1 MQPTERGVRT
11 LQPVGDFHVMMSRQ
25 STLWMVV
32 SVLFFSGCVPMSQF
46 AEVRDDRNDLEE
58 DLELLAQQ
66 VETLRL
72 AVAEKDGQAREDNRR
87 IAALEADTS
96 RCGTASRRCGARNA
110 ELEALN
116 SMLTDELDRKRSASG
131 AEQAALLSELQRIR
145 TDLQFQEDSLLAL
158 EGNLKDRE
166 ARVAELSGML
176 ERQKSAGEALKAKL
190 SEALFAFR
198 NRGLEVE
205 ERDGKVY
212 VRLASK
218 LLFAS
223 GSTAIDPGGRE
234 ALIGLAKAIEG
245 ETGFE
250 IVVEGHTDDVA
261 FNRPTSPRN
270 NWELSVLRSTA
281 VVEVLTANSD
291 LQPGLL
297 TAAGRSEYH
306 PRDPEDRNRN
316 RRIEVVL
323 SPRLDG
329 LYDLLEE

>member
-1 MQPTERGVRT
+1 MR
-11 LQPVGDFHVMMSRQ
+11 DFHIMMSRQ
-25 STLWMVV
+25 STVWVALSILLVT
-32 SVLFFSGCVPMSQF
+32 GCVPMSQF
-46 AEVRDDRNDLEE
+46 AEVRDDRDALDQDLET
-58 DLELLAQQ
+58 LTQQ
-66 VETLRL
+66 VEALRL
-72 AVAEKDGQAREDNRR
+72 AVAEKDGQAQEDARKME
-87 IAALEADTS
+87 ALAADTA
-96 RCGTASRRCGARNA
+96 RCGTALRSCGARNA

-116 SMLTDELDRKRSASG
+116 AMLTEELERKRSASG

-145 TDLQFQEDSLLAL
+145 ADLQFQEDSLLAL
-158 EGNLKDRE
+158 ERDLRDRE
-166 ARVAELSGML
+166 ARVAELTRLL
-176 ERQKSAGEALKAKL
+176 EAQKSAGEALKAKL
-190 SEALFAFR
+190 NDALFAFR

-223 GSTAIDPGGRE
+223 GSTAIDPEGRN
-234 ALIGLAKAIEG
+234 ALIGLARVIEG

-261 FNRPTSPRN
+261 FNSSTSPKN

-281 VVEVLTANSD
+281 VVEVLTANS
-291 LQPGLL
+291 GLDPAQL
-297 TAAGRSEYH
+297 TAAGRSEFH

-323 SPRLDG
+323 SPKLDG

>member
-1 MQPTERGVRT
+1 MA
-11 LQPVGDFHVMMSRQ
+11 LSI
-25 STLWMVV
+25 
-32 SVLFFSGCVPMSQF
+32 LFVTGCVPMSQF
-46 AEVRDDRNDLEE
+46 AEVRDDRDALDQDLET
-58 DLELLAQQ
+58 LTQQ
-66 VETLRL
+66 VEALRL
-72 AVAEKDGQAREDNRR
+72 AVAEKDGQAREDARKME
-87 IAALEADTS
+87 ALAADTT
-96 RCGTASRRCGARNA
+96 RCGTALRSCGARNA

-116 SMLTDELDRKRSASG
+116 TMLTEELERKRSASG

-145 TDLQFQEDSLLAL
+145 ADLQFQEDSLLAL
-158 EGNLKDRE
+158 ERDLRDRE
-166 ARVAELSGML
+166 ARVAELTRLL
-176 ERQKSAGEALKAKL
+176 EAQKSAGEALKAKL
-190 SEALFAFR
+190 NDALFAFR

-223 GSTAIDPGGRE
+223 GSTAIDPEGRN
-234 ALIGLAKAIEG
+234 ALIGLARAIEG

-261 FNRPTSPRN
+261 FNSSTSPKN

-281 VVEVLTANSD
+281 VVEVLTANS
-291 LQPGLL
+291 GLDPAQL
-297 TAAGRSEYH
+297 TAAGRSEFH
-306 PRDPEDRNRN
+306 PRNPKDRNRN

-323 SPRLDG
+323 SPKLDG

>member
-1 MQPTERGVRT
+1 
-11 LQPVGDFHVMMSRQ
+11 MMSRQ
-25 STLWMVV
+25 STVWMAL
-32 SVLFFSGCVPMSQF
+32 SILFVTGCVPMSQF
-46 AEVRDDRNDLEE
+46 AEVRDDRDALDQDLET
-58 DLELLAQQ
+58 LTQQ
-66 VETLRL
+66 VEALRL
-72 AVAEKDGQAREDNRR
+72 AVAEKDGQAREDARKME
-87 IAALEADTS
+87 ALAADTA
-96 RCGTASRRCGARNA
+96 RWGTALRSCGARNA

-116 SMLTDELDRKRSASG
+116 AMLTEELQRKRSASG

-145 TDLQFQEDSLLAL
+145 ADLQFQEDSLLAL
-158 EGNLKDRE
+158 DRDLRDRE
-166 ARVAELSGML
+166 ARVAELTRLL
-176 ERQKSAGEALKAKL
+176 EAQKSAGEALKTKL
-190 SEALFAFR
+190 NDALFAFR

-223 GSTAIDPGGRE
+223 GSTAIDPEGRN
-234 ALIGLAKAIEG
+234 ALIGLARAIEG

-261 FNRPTSPRN
+261 FNSSTSPKN

-281 VVEVLTANSD
+281 VVEVLTANS
-291 LQPGLL
+291 GLDPAQL
-297 TAAGRSEYH
+297 TAAGRSEFH

-323 SPRLDG
+323 SPKLDG

>member
-1 MQPTERGVRT
+1 MA
-11 LQPVGDFHVMMSRQ
+11 LSI
-25 STLWMVV
+25 
-32 SVLFFSGCVPMSQF
+32 LFVTGCVPMSQF
-46 AEVRDDRNDLEE
+46 AEVRDDRDALDQDLET
-58 DLELLAQQ
+58 LTQQ
-66 VETLRL
+66 VEALRL
-72 AVAEKDGQAREDNRR
+72 AVAEKDGQAREDARKME
-87 IAALEADTS
+87 ALAADTA
-96 RCGTASRRCGARNA
+96 RCGTALRSCGARNA

-116 SMLTDELDRKRSASG
+116 AMLTEELERKRSASG

-145 TDLQFQEDSLLAL
+145 ADLQFQGDSLLAL
-158 EGNLKDRE
+158 DRDLRDRE
-166 ARVAELSGML
+166 ARVAELTRLL
-176 ERQKSAGEALKAKL
+176 EAQKSAGEALKTKL
-190 SEALFAFR
+190 NDALFAFR

-223 GSTAIDPGGRE
+223 GSTAIDPEGRN
-234 ALIGLAKAIEG
+234 ALIGLARAIEG

-261 FNRPTSPRN
+261 FNSSTSPKN

-281 VVEVLTANSD
+281 VVEVLTANS
-291 LQPGLL
+291 GLDPAQL
-297 TAAGRSEYH
+297 TAAGRSEFH
-306 PRDPEDRNRN
+306 PQDPEDRNRN

-323 SPRLDG
+323 SPKLDG

>member
-1 MQPTERGVRT
+1 
-11 LQPVGDFHVMMSRQ
+11 MMSRQ
-25 STLWMVV
+25 STVWMAL
-32 SVLFFSGCVPMSQF
+32 SILFVTGCVPMSQF
-46 AEVRDDRNDLEE
+46 AEVRDDRDALDQDLET
-58 DLELLAQQ
+58 LTQQ
-66 VETLRL
+66 VEALRL
-72 AVAEKDGQAREDNRR
+72 AVAEKDGQAREDARKME
-87 IAALEADTS
+87 ALAADTA
-96 RCGTASRRCGARNA
+96 RCGTALRSCGARNA

-116 SMLTDELDRKRSASG
+116 AMLTEELERKRSASG

-145 TDLQFQEDSLLAL
+145 ADLQFQEDSLLAL
-158 EGNLKDRE
+158 ERDLRDRE
-166 ARVAELSGML
+166 TRVAELTRLL
-176 ERQKSAGEALKAKL
+176 EAQKSAGEALKAKL
-190 SEALFAFR
+190 NDALFAFR

-223 GSTAIDPGGRE
+223 GSTAIDPEGRN
-234 ALIGLAKAIEG
+234 ALIGLARAIEG

-261 FNRPTSPRN
+261 FNSSTSPKN

-281 VVEVLTANSD
+281 VVEVLTANS
-291 LQPGLL
+291 GLDPAQL
-297 TAAGRSEYH
+297 TAAGRSEFH
-306 PRDPEDRNRN
+306 PRDREDRNRN

-323 SPRLDG
+323 SPKLDG

>member
-1 MQPTERGVRT
+1 
-11 LQPVGDFHVMMSRQ
+11 MMSRQ
-25 STLWMVV
+25 STVWVAL
-32 SVLFFSGCVPMSQF
+32 SILFVTGCVPMSQF
-46 AEVRDDRNDLEE
+46 AEVRDDRDALDQDLET
-58 DLELLAQQ
+58 LTKQ
-66 VETLRL
+66 VEALRL
-72 AVAEKDGQAREDNRR
+72 AVAEKDGQAREDARKME
-87 IAALEADTS
+87 ALAADTA
-96 RCGTASRRCGARNA
+96 RCGTALRSCGARNA

-116 SMLTDELDRKRSASG
+116 AMLTEELERKRSASG

-145 TDLQFQEDSLLAL
+145 ADLQFQEDSLLAL
-158 EGNLKDRE
+158 ERDLRDRE
-166 ARVAELSGML
+166 ARVAELTRML
-176 ERQKSAGEALKAKL
+176 ESQKSAGEALKAKL
-190 SEALFAFR
+190 NDALFAFR

-223 GSTAIDPGGRE
+223 GSTAIDPEGRD
-234 ALIGLAKAIEG
+234 ALIGLARAIEG

-261 FNRPTSPRN
+261 FNSPTSPKN

-281 VVEVLTANSD
+281 VVEVLTANS
-291 LQPGLL
+291 GLDPAQL
-297 TAAGRSEYH
+297 TAAGRSEFH
-306 PRDPEDRNRN
+306 PRDPKDRNRN

-323 SPRLDG
+323 SPKLDG

>member
-1 MQPTERGVRT
+1 MA
-11 LQPVGDFHVMMSRQ
+11 LSI
-25 STLWMVV
+25 
-32 SVLFFSGCVPMSQF
+32 LFVTGCVPMSQF
-46 AEVRDDRNDLEE
+46 AEVRDDRDALDQDLET
-58 DLELLAQQ
+58 LTQQ
-66 VETLRL
+66 VEALRL
-72 AVAEKDGQAREDNRR
+72 AVAEKDGQAREDARKME
-87 IAALEADTS
+87 ALAADTA
-96 RCGTASRRCGARNA
+96 RCGTALRSCGARNA

-116 SMLTDELDRKRSASG
+116 AMLTEELERKRSASG

-145 TDLQFQEDSLLAL
+145 ADLQFQEDSLLAL
-158 EGNLKDRE
+158 DRDLRDRE
-166 ARVAELSGML
+166 ARVAELTHLL
-176 ERQKSAGEALKAKL
+176 EAQKSAGEALKTKL
-190 SEALFAFR
+190 NDALFAFR

-223 GSTAIDPGGRE
+223 GSTAIDPEGRN
-234 ALIGLAKAIEG
+234 ALTGLARAIEG

-261 FNRPTSPRN
+261 FNSSTSPKN

-281 VVEVLTANSD
+281 VVEVLTANS
-291 LQPGLL
+291 GLDPAQL
-297 TAAGRSEYH
+297 TAAGRSEFH
-306 PRDPEDRNRN
+306 PQDPEDRNRN

-323 SPRLDG
+323 SPKLDG

>member
-1 MQPTERGVRT
+1 
-11 LQPVGDFHVMMSRQ
+11 MMSRQ
-25 STLWMVV
+25 STVWMAL
-32 SVLFFSGCVPMSQF
+32 SILFVTGCVPMSQF
-46 AEVRDDRNDLEE
+46 AEVRDDRDALDQDLET
-58 DLELLAQQ
+58 LTQQ
-66 VETLRL
+66 VEALRL
-72 AVAEKDGQAREDNRR
+72 AVAEKDGQAREDARKME
-87 IAALEADTS
+87 ALAADTA
-96 RCGTASRRCGARNA
+96 RCGTALRSCGARNA

-116 SMLTDELDRKRSASG
+116 AMLTEELQRKRSASG

-145 TDLQFQEDSLLAL
+145 ADLQFQEDSLLAL
-158 EGNLKDRE
+158 ERDLRDRE
-166 ARVAELSGML
+166 ARVAELTRLL
-176 ERQKSAGEALKAKL
+176 EAQKSAGEALKTKL
-190 SEALFAFR
+190 NDALFAFR

-223 GSTAIDPGGRE
+223 GSTAIDPEGRN
-234 ALIGLAKAIEG
+234 ALIGLARAIEG

-261 FNRPTSPRN
+261 FNSSTSPKN

-281 VVEVLTANSD
+281 VVEVLTANS
-291 LQPGLL
+291 GLDPAQL
-297 TAAGRSEYH
+297 TAAGRSEFH

-323 SPRLDG
+323 SPKLDG

>member
-1 MQPTERGVRT
+1 
-11 LQPVGDFHVMMSRQ
+11 MMSRQ
-25 STLWMVV
+25 STVWVALSILLVT
-32 SVLFFSGCVPMSQF
+32 GCVPMSQF
-46 AEVRDDRNDLEE
+46 AEVRDDRDALDQDLET
-58 DLELLAQQ
+58 LTQQ
-66 VETLRL
+66 VEALRL
-72 AVAEKDGQAREDNRR
+72 AVAEKDGQAREDARKME
-87 IAALEADTS
+87 ALAADTARS
-96 RCGTASRRCGARNA
+96 GTALRNCGARNA

-116 SMLTDELDRKRSASG
+116 AMLTEELERKRSASS

-145 TDLQFQEDSLLAL
+145 ADLQFQEDSLLAL
-158 EGNLKDRE
+158 ERDLRDRE
-166 ARVAELSGML
+166 ARVAELTRLL
-176 ERQKSAGEALKAKL
+176 EAQKSAGEALKAKL
-190 SEALFAFR
+190 NDALFAFR

-223 GSTAIDPGGRE
+223 GSTAIDPDGRD
-234 ALIGLAKAIEG
+234 ALIGLARAIEG

-250 IVVEGHTDDVA
+250 IVVEGHTDDVG
-261 FNRPTSPRN
+261 FNSPTSPKN

-281 VVEVLTANSD
+281 VVEVLTANS
-291 LQPGLL
+291 GLDPAQL
-297 TAAGRSEYH
+297 TAAGRSEFH

-323 SPRLDG
+323 SPKLDG

>member
-1 MQPTERGVRT
+1 
-11 LQPVGDFHVMMSRQ
+11 MMSRQ
-25 STLWMVV
+25 STVWMAL
-32 SVLFFSGCVPMSQF
+32 SILFVTGCVPMSQF
-46 AEVRDDRNDLEE
+46 AEVRDDRDALDQDLET
-58 DLELLAQQ
+58 LTQQ
-66 VETLRL
+66 VEALRL
-72 AVAEKDGQAREDNRR
+72 AVAEKDGQAREDARKME
-87 IAALEADTS
+87 ALAADTA
-96 RCGTASRRCGARNA
+96 RCGTALRSCGARNA

-116 SMLTDELDRKRSASG
+116 AMLTEELERKRSASG

-145 TDLQFQEDSLLAL
+145 ADLQFQEDSLLAL
-158 EGNLKDRE
+158 DRDLRDRE
-166 ARVAELSGML
+166 ARVAELTRLL
-176 ERQKSAGEALKAKL
+176 EAQKSAGEALKAKL
-190 SEALFAFR
+190 NDALFAFR

-223 GSTAIDPGGRE
+223 GSTAIDPEGRN
-234 ALIGLAKAIEG
+234 ALIGLARAIEG

-261 FNRPTSPRN
+261 FNSSTSPKN

-281 VVEVLTANSD
+281 VVEVLTANS
-291 LQPGLL
+291 GLDPAQL
-297 TAAGRSEYH
+297 TAAGRSEFH

-323 SPRLDG
+323 SPKLDG

>member
-1 MQPTERGVRT
+1 
-11 LQPVGDFHVMMSRQ
+11 MMSRQ
-25 STLWMVV
+25 STVWVALSILLVT
-32 SVLFFSGCVPMSQF
+32 GCVPMSQF
-46 AEVRDDRNDLEE
+46 AEVRDDRDALDQDLET
-58 DLELLAQQ
+58 LTQQ
-66 VETLRL
+66 VEALRL
-72 AVAEKDGQAREDNRR
+72 AVAEKDGQAREDARSME
-87 IAALEADTS
+87 ALAADTA
-96 RCGTASRRCGARNA
+96 RCGTALRRCGARNA

-116 SMLTDELDRKRSASG
+116 AMLTEELERKRSASG

-145 TDLQFQEDSLLAL
+145 ADLQFQEDSLLAL
-158 EGNLKDRE
+158 ERDLRDRE
-166 ARVAELSGML
+166 ARVAELTRML
-176 ERQKSAGEALKAKL
+176 EAQKSAGEALKAKL
-190 SEALFAFR
+190 NDALFAFR

-223 GSTAIDPGGRE
+223 GSTAIDPEGRD
-234 ALIGLAKAIEG
+234 ALIGLARAIEG
-245 ETGFE
+245 EAGFE

-261 FNRPTSPRN
+261 FNSPTSPKN

-281 VVEVLTANSD
+281 VVDVLTANSALD
-291 LQPGLL
+291 PAQL
-297 TAAGRSEYH
+297 TAAGRSEFH

-323 SPRLDG
+323 SPKLDG

>member
-1 MQPTERGVRT
+1 
-11 LQPVGDFHVMMSRQ
+11 MMSRQ
-25 STLWMVV
+25 STVWMAL
-32 SVLFFSGCVPMSQF
+32 SILFVTGCVPMSQF
-46 AEVRDDRNDLEE
+46 AEVRDDRDALDQDLET
-58 DLELLAQQ
+58 LTQQ
-66 VETLRL
+66 VEALRL
-72 AVAEKDGQAREDNRR
+72 AVAEKDGQAREDARKME
-87 IAALEADTS
+87 ALAADTA
-96 RCGTASRRCGARNA
+96 RCGTALRSCGARNA

-116 SMLTDELDRKRSASG
+116 AMLTEELERKRSASG

-145 TDLQFQEDSLLAL
+145 ADLQFQEDSLLAL
-158 EGNLKDRE
+158 ERDLRDRE
-166 ARVAELSGML
+166 ARVAELTRLL
-176 ERQKSAGEALKAKL
+176 EAQKSAGEALKAKL
-190 SEALFAFR
+190 NDALFAFR

-223 GSTAIDPGGRE
+223 GSTAIDPEGRN
-234 ALIGLAKAIEG
+234 ALIGLARAIEG

-261 FNRPTSPRN
+261 FNSSTSPKN

-281 VVEVLTANSD
+281 VVEVLTANS
-291 LQPGLL
+291 GLDPAQL
-297 TAAGRSEYH
+297 TAAGRSEFH

-323 SPRLDG
+323 SPKLDG

>member
-1 MQPTERGVRT
+1 
-11 LQPVGDFHVMMSRQ
+11 MMSRQ
-25 STLWMVV
+25 STVWVALSILLVT
-32 SVLFFSGCVPMSQF
+32 GCVPMSQF
-46 AEVRDDRNDLEE
+46 AEVRDDRDALDQDLET
-58 DLELLAQQ
+58 LTQQ
-66 VETLRL
+66 VEALRL
-72 AVAEKDGQAREDNRR
+72 AVAEKDGQAREDARSME
-87 IAALEADTS
+87 ALAADTA
-96 RCGTASRRCGARNA
+96 RCGTALRRCGARNT

-116 SMLTDELDRKRSASG
+116 AMLTEELERKRSASG

-145 TDLQFQEDSLLAL
+145 ADLQFQEDSLLAL
-158 EGNLKDRE
+158 ERDLRDRE
-166 ARVAELSGML
+166 ARVAELTRML
-176 ERQKSAGEALKAKL
+176 EAQKSAGEALKAKL
-190 SEALFAFR
+190 NDALFAFR

-223 GSTAIDPGGRE
+223 GSTAIDPEGRD
-234 ALIGLAKAIEG
+234 ALIGLARAIEG

-261 FNRPTSPRN
+261 FNSPTSPKN

-281 VVEVLTANSD
+281 VVEVLTANSALD
-291 LQPGLL
+291 PAQL
-297 TAAGRSEYH
+297 TAAGRSEFH

-323 SPRLDG
+323 SPKLDG